1 MELIVARGGVCVSSD
16 VFDQLP
22 EKTTGGF
29 RLPLSLAATSWASR
43 FFEFLAVCLASVG
56 ASLLFD
62 LRLPEAIAVNY
73 GRLTL
78 FSAILYVVVSETVGA
93 NEVEAQLSLRTALGR
108 VLTSWGVTG
117 LLLLMIGFLLKVTEE
132 FSRIWVVTFFGLAA
146 TGLILS
152 RAAITPLIRHLKKQG
167 VFNQRLAIYGAGL
180 PGSRLATY
188 ILNHEKLTL
197 TINGMYDDRPPT
209 RTEAHGLPLLGG
221 LQQLISDVR
230 VGLIDQVIVA
240 LPSSAEKRLREV
252 VEQIALTP
260 VRIRL
265 APDIAGFIFAQR
277 SVVLLGEVPV
287 VTVFER
293 PISGT
298 DQAIKWL
305 EDHFLGALILIIA
318 LPFLALIALAVRL
331 DSAGPI
337 FFRQQREGFNNR
349 PFMVW
354 KFRTM
359 FVDRCQTDAI
369 DQASRDDPRITRVG
383 AILRRTSL
391 DELPQLFNVLLG
403 QMSLVGPRPH
413 AASTRAGGRVFSEV
427 VARYA
432 ARHNV
437 KPGMTGW
444 AQVCGWRGETQTEEQ
459 LLKRFEH
466 DLHYIENWSLWFDFY
481 ILMRT
486 VVTVLGHRGA
496 Y

>member
-1 MELIVARGGVCVSSD
+1 M
-16 VFDQLP
+16 
-22 EKTTGGF
+22 
-29 RLPLSLAATSWASR
+29 
-43 FFEFLAVCLASVG
+43 
-56 ASLLFD
+56 
-62 LRLPEAIAVNY
+62 
-73 GRLTL
+73 
-78 FSAILYVVVSETVGA
+78 
-93 NEVEAQLSLRTALGR
+93 
-108 VLTSWGVTG
+108 
-117 LLLLMIGFLLKVTEE
+117 
-132 FSRIWVVTFFGLAA
+132 
-146 TGLILS
+146 
-152 RAAITPLIRHLKKQG
+152 
-167 VFNQRLAIYGAGL
+167 
-180 PGSRLATY
+180 
-188 ILNHEKLTL
+188 
-197 TINGMYDDRPPT
+197 
-209 RTEAHGLPLLGG
+209 LGG
-221 LQQLISDVR
+221 LQQLIADVR
-230 VGLIDQVIVA
+230 RGLIDQVIVA

-265 APDIAGFIFAQR
+265 APDIAGFVFAQR

-305 EDHFLGALILIIA
+305 EDHILGLLILI
-318 LPFLALIALAVRL
+318 LAAPLMILIALAIKL
-331 DSAGPI
+331 DSPGPI
-337 FFRQQREGFNNR
+337 FFRQPREGFNNR
-349 PFMVW
+349 PFLVW
-354 KFRTM
+354 KFRSM
-359 FVDRCQTDAI
+359 RADRSQTDAI
-369 DQASRDDPRITRVG
+369 DQARRDDPRVTRVG
-383 AILRRTSL
+383 AFLRRTSL

-403 QMSLVGPRPH
+403 HMSLVGPRPH

-459 LLKRFEH
+459 LHKRFEH
-466 DLHYIENWSLWFDFY
+466 DLHYIENWSLWFDLY

>member
-1 MELIVARGGVCVSSD
+1 MAESVADRSPGKIS
-16 VFDQLP
+16 
-22 EKTTGGF
+22 GGF
-29 RLPLSLAATSWASR
+29 RFPLGLAATSLVTR
-43 FFEFLAVCLASVG
+43 ILEFLAICLASVG

-62 LRLPEAIAVNY
+62 LRLSEEMAANY

-78 FSAILYVVVSETVGA
+78 LSAILYVVVSGSVGA
-93 NEVEAQLSLRTALGR
+93 NEVDAQLSLRTALGR
-108 VLTSWGVTG
+108 VLTSWLITAVS
-117 LLLLMIGFLLKVTEE
+117 LLMVGFLLKATEE
-132 FSRIWVVTFFGLAA
+132 FSRVWVLTFFGLAA
-146 TGLILS
+146 AGLIVM
-152 RAAITPLIRHLKKQG
+152 RGATTPLIRHLKKQG
-167 VFNQRLAIYGAGL
+167 VFNQRLAIYGAGG
-180 PGSRLATY
+180 PGSRLASY

-197 TINGMYDDRPPT
+197 TINGMYDDRPPPT
-209 RTEAHGLPLLGG
+209 LEPHGLPMLGG
-221 LQQLISDVR
+221 LQQLIADVR
-230 VGLIDQVIVA
+230 RGLIDQVIVA

-265 APDIAGFIFAQR
+265 APDIAGFVFAQR

-293 PISGT
+293 PISGI

-305 EDHFLGALILIIA
+305 EDHILGLLILV
-318 LPFLALIALAVRL
+318 LAAPLMVVVALAIKL

-337 FFRQQREGFNNR
+337 FFRQPREGFNNR
-349 PFMVW
+349 PFSVW

-359 FVDRCQTDAI
+359 RADRCQTDEI
-369 DQASRDDPRITRVG
+369 DQASRDDPRLTRIG
-383 AILRRTSL
+383 AFLRRTSL

-403 QMSLVGPRPH
+403 HMSLVGPRPH

-437 KPGMTGW
+437 KPGITGW

-466 DLHYIENWSLWFDFY
+466 DLHYIENWSLWLDLY